1 MSYQLYIAKINLF
14 CITYTSEVLPDT
26 RPPQANILKILR
38 PLTEKYMQNPLEN
51 SVSVFVLCH
60 NSPKFSPAAGLT
72 EGVRLPKPRSRI
84 SKILAAAR
92 GRVL

>member
-26 RPPQANILKILR
+26 RPPQANIFKILR

-51 SVSVFVLCH
+51 SVSVFVLGTILQ
-60 NSPKFSPAAGLT
+60 NFRLRRAWRRGPST
-72 EGVRLPKPRSRI
+72 ENP
-84 SKILAAAR
+84 
-92 GRVL
+92 